1 VQDVLVVTGCG
12 GMGTAV
18 ARRLGSGQRVL
29 LADVDEGALDAAAA
43 ALRAEGL
50 EVTTCT
56 IDVERL
62 ESVTQLAET
71 AAALGRIG
79 TVVHTAGLS
88 PVQASPAA
96 IVRVDL
102 VGTALMLD
110 VFGRTIAS
118 GGSGVFVASMA
129 GAMATLGPD
138 LERRLATT
146 PAADL
151 SGLPELSDEALGDA
165 AAAYVTAKRANQ
177 LRVRAAATTWGARG
191 ARVNSVSPGVI
202 ATPMGA
208 AELAGPT
215 GAVMRQMITDSPA
228 GRIGTPHDIAGAVAF
243 LSGHEAGFVT
253 GTDLLVDGGA
263 VAALFG

>member
-1 VQDVLVVTGCG
+1 VQDVLVVTGSG
-12 GMGTAV
+12 GMGVAV
-18 ARRLGSGQRVL
+18 ARRLGSGRHVL
-29 LADVDEGALDAAAA
+29 LADVDEGALDTSAA
-43 ALRAEGL
+43 ALHAEGL
-50 EVTTCT
+50 DVTTCT
-56 IDVERL
+56 VDVGRAD
-62 ESVTQLAET
+62 SVADLAAT
-71 AAALGRIG
+71 ATALGRVG

-129 GAMATLGPD
+129 GAMAVLDPE

-177 LRVRAAATTWGARG
+177 LRVRAAATTWGLRG
-191 ARVNSVSPGVI
+191 ARVNSLSPGVI
-202 ATPMGA
+202 ATPMGD

-215 GAVMRQMITDSPA
+215 GAVMRQMISGSPT
-228 GRIGTPHDIAGAVAF
+228 GRIGTPHDVAGAVAF
-243 LSGHEAGFVT
+243 LAGHDAGFVT

-263 VAALFG
+263 VAAMFG